1 MTAPGDGAS
10 GELEELEELD
20 DVDLIEDAG
29 APSEGAR
36 APAARPPPTPAA
48 PPPLPPRAT
57 PPPRPPVAPPA
68 SPTPPSGPAEAAS
81 AAVADESPIDVTV
94 GESLE
99 QLPPA
104 PPIEEQVEV
113 PTVIDRALDVVRAGD
128 HAARAA
134 QVEEDLAHA
143 MADKR
148 RAGLLAY
155 ELGELSE
162 RYLDDEAAAVKCYD
176 RALRADPTLRPNL
189 WAIRRLIVRRG
200 LWPKLVK
207 LLDAEVRIAQTDD
220 ERADLL
226 VEKGVIIEDHTGDVV
241 AARGCYEQAVAL
253 DPASVPALLALEK
266 VALTAGDEE
275 LLADVWRNLADATH
289 NPGRKLAYLLDL
301 IRLYGRTGADSERL
315 ALARQVLVECVGLAP
330 EAGATERVACERERL
345 AELSGDA
352 NEMLGALDA
361 RIANV
366 RAAYGPQGPAPAPG
380 APRAAGAPLDRADEL
395 RLQIVALRRRQAR
408 IARDQA
414 KDPERAWGYLE
425 QALALAGGE
434 PLILADLADLAERL
448 GKYAELAELC
458 QGWESLEGD
467 PSRSVMLSLRR
478 AEALLRGGQREQAEE
493 VLSKLSA
500 SAPGFLPITALR
512 ERNALGEGDLAALL
526 ATYREAGEAAQLGTA
541 FGPGTPERPDPSG
554 AAAAYVMAG
563 DLSAS
568 YVGNPAGARELY
580 GKALE
585 VVPGYP
591 PAVEALALLLERT
604 GALEEAAALLELH
617 SEAGEASARAYTLER
632 LARIYRDLGKQDEVV
647 GALERC
653 LELSPEDQL
662 LRWRLF
668 DVLGD
673 LGRETDQL
681 RIVGDI
687 AARVSD
693 PAQKAAVLTSA
704 ARLAER
710 SAGGDA
716 AVIERAVG
724 LYRQALELAP
734 ESRFARGQLVSALR
748 RAGRWDDIVSERRA
762 EAAQLPDGPAAFRA
776 LREAAVLLEER
787 LARPADAAEVY
798 RTLISRAPPET
809 TGRFVRAALARLLA
823 DSSGDAAIDDRIG
836 ALEALAEDAPDA
848 AAITEHLIDEGV
860 LLEAGGRTAD
870 AIYAYRRAG
879 EATPALL
886 HAPLAVAELAAG
898 SGEAATEVEAL
909 QSLAQGSADAGITA
923 ALWEEVGWTR
933 ALALEDYD
941 GAADAFANALAA
953 DRGRR
958 GAALGAALVHAKQ
971 GDSVAAGESL
981 SEMAE
986 TMLGAYA
993 ASSLLLRAA
1002 AIAEVAGEPGRARQ
1016 LVARAA
1022 ATAPDDA
1029 GTLVVA
1035 AEYMPSSPTEEASD
1049 ADALIQR
1056 AAICAMRAAIASD
1069 PGARDEWELDQAEA
1083 LDAAGQLSEAGQLIA
1098 GVLRTRPD
1106 DIRALQLLR
1115 RVCRRGGDRNGLAR
1129 ASVALARVLGDRE
1142 GKLALLREAAAIFD
1156 GGQHD
1161 AAAAVPVYRH
1171 ILHEDPSA
1179 PELSRLLELLR
1190 EHGDL
1195 GGLVEVIGER
1205 LNWIDQAE
1213 GIAPTVAVPL
1223 LFERAVVRSGIGDKR
1238 GAARDLAA
1246 LLERDPRHG
1255 DGLRGLAALRMG
1267 EGNAADAAA
1276 LYRRYL
1282 ELETDSGRRA
1292 EVELAL
1298 SEILAED
1305 MDDIA
1310 GAITQI
1316 QRVLEESPDDIAVRE
1331 RLVGMLLKADDASGA
1346 VREIREIEKR
1356 RKNSA
1361 ERARDEQRV
1370 ASILRDKIGD
1380 KPGAIA
1386 ALEQAC
1392 QLDPLDVD
1400 AVRELA
1406 ELVGEGQ
1413 RRKVLARAASD
1424 VRAAI
1429 AAAPG
1434 RSALY
1439 ERLSVLGRWMGDDDS
1454 RFYALDAL
1462 GAVSTPSSEQKQ
1474 FATKHR
1480 AKVHERP
1487 LPKKP
1492 IDGADWSARV
1502 APPETGG
1509 LNAELWR
1516 TVAEAASSLVGL
1528 GSSTLGFGRG
1538 DRQSARSLARDYPAV
1553 VQLMTCFGVD
1563 CGIYVSASKTGYSRT
1578 VSGAPPAVYLGRDI
1592 ARAADAPTRFALG
1605 RALALARENTGT
1617 LAEMRPDELAGLLA
1631 AAARMAG
1638 VRSLPSVLQDALPER
1653 ELDER
1658 ARALGKAMSR
1668 RDRKNLPLL
1677 ASRFDELGDPA
1688 TFRRAS
1694 LCTGARAGLLACGDL
1709 TAALAVLDVGRGGRA
1724 IADDPIALDLL
1735 AWSVGDDYTALRAMV
1750 GAEGGTR

>member
-1 MTAPGDGAS
+1 MPPAAA
-10 GELEELEELD
+10 E
-20 DVDLIEDAG
+20 AG
-29 APSEGAR
+29 AEPS
-36 APAARPPPTPAA
+36 
-48 PPPLPPRAT
+48 
-57 PPPRPPVAPPA
+57 PVD
-68 SPTPPSGPAEAAS
+68 
-81 AAVADESPIDVTV
+81 VAV
-94 GESLE
+94 GESQE

-104 PPIEEQVEV
+104 PPIEEQLEI
-113 PTVIDRALDVVRAGD
+113 PTVIDRELEVVRSGD

-134 QVEEDLAHA
+134 QLEEDLAHA

-162 RYLDDEAAAVKCYD
+162 RYLDDEAAAVKGYD
-176 RALRADPTLRPNL
+176 RALRSDPTLRPNL
-189 WAIRRLIVRRG
+189 WAIRRLIVRREM
-200 LWPKLVK
+200 WPKLVK

-226 VEKGVIIEDHTGDVV
+226 VEKGVIIEDRTGDV
-241 AARGCYEQAVAL
+241 ATARGCYEQAVAL

-266 VALTAGDEE
+266 VAITAGDEE
-275 LLADVWRNLADATH
+275 LLADIWRNLADATH

-301 IRLYGRTGADSERL
+301 VRLYGHTGAEPDQL

-330 EAGATERVACERERL
+330 EAGATERVARERERL

-352 NEMLGALDA
+352 NEMLGALEA
-361 RIANV
+361 RITNV
-366 RAAYGPQGPAPAPG
+366 RAAYGPQGPAPAPA

-414 KDPERAWGYLE
+414 NDPERAWGYLE

-467 PSRSVMLSLRR
+467 PSRSLMLSLRR

-512 ERNALGEGDLAALL
+512 ERDALAEGDMAALL
-526 ATYREAGEAAQLGTA
+526 VAYREAGEAAQLGTA
-541 FGPGTPERPDPSG
+541 FGPGTPERPDPAG
-554 AAAAYVMAG
+554 AAAAYVTAG
-563 DLSAS
+563 DLAAS
-568 YVGNPAGARELY
+568 YAGDPGGARELY

-617 SEAGEASARAYTLER
+617 SEGGDASTRAYTLER
-632 LARIYRDLGKQDEVV
+632 LARIYRNLAKPEEVV

-653 LELSPEDQL
+653 IELAPEDLL

-673 LGRETDQL
+673 LAREADQL
-681 RIVGDI
+681 RVLGDI

-716 AVIERAVG
+716 TMVERAVG

-748 RAGRWDDIVSERRA
+748 RAGRWDDVVAERRA
-762 EAAQLPDGPAAFRA
+762 EAAQLADGPAAFRA
-776 LREAAVLLEER
+776 LREAAVLLDER
-787 LARPADAAEVY
+787 LARPAEAADVY
-798 RTLISRAPPET
+798 RTLIERAPPET
-809 TGRFVRAALARLLA
+809 TGRFARAALARLLA
-823 DSSGDAAIDDRIG
+823 ESGGDAAIDDRIG

-848 AAITEHLIDEGV
+848 AAIAEHLVDEGR
-860 LLEAGGRTAD
+860 LLELSGRTAD

-879 EATPALL
+879 EAAPALL

-898 SGEAATEVEAL
+898 SGEAVTEVEAL
-909 QSLAQGSADAGITA
+909 EALAAGGADPAVTA
-923 ALWEEVGWTR
+923 SLWEEVGWTR

-941 GAADAFANALAA
+941 GAADAFANALLAE
-953 DRGRR
+953 RGRR
-958 GAALGAALVHAKQ
+958 GAALGAALVQAKRGDAVAT
-971 GDSVAAGESL
+971 GDSLA
-981 SEMAE
+981 EMAE

-1035 AEYMPSSPTEEASD
+1035 AEYMPSSPTEETGEAND
-1049 ADALIQR
+1049 ADAMIQR

-1098 GVLRTRPD
+1098 GVLRARPD

-1156 GGQHD
+1156 GGQND

-1171 ILHEDPSA
+1171 ILHEDPGA
-1179 PELSRLLELLR
+1179 PELTRVLELLR

-1205 LNWIDQAE
+1205 LNWIDQTD

-1238 GAARDLAA
+1238 GASRDLSA

-1255 DGLRGLAALRMG
+1255 DGLRGLAVLRMG

-1282 ELETDSGRRA
+1282 EIETEPGRRA

-1298 SEILAED
+1298 SQILAED

-1316 QRVLEESPDDIAVRE
+1316 QRVLEESPDDLAVRE
-1331 RLVGMLLKADDASGA
+1331 RLVGMLLKSDDAAGA

-1356 RKNSA
+1356 RQTPA

-1370 ASILRDKIGD
+1370 ASILRDKVGD

-1406 ELVGEGQ
+1406 ELVGEGK
-1413 RRKVLARAASD
+1413 RRQVLARAASD

-1429 AAAPG
+1429 GANPS
-1434 RSALY
+1434 RPALY
-1439 ERLSVLGRWMGDDDS
+1439 ERLSVLGRWMGDDDG

-1462 GAVSTPSSEQKQ
+1462 GAVSTLSSEQKQ
-1474 FATKHR
+1474 FASKHR
-1480 AKVHERP
+1480 PVVHARP

-1492 IDGADWSARV
+1492 IEAADWSARI

-1516 TVAEAASSLVGL
+1516 TVAEAASSMVGL
-1528 GSSTLGFGRG
+1528 GASTLGFGRG
-1538 DRQSARSLARDYPAV
+1538 DRQSAKSLARDYPAV
-1553 VQLMTCFGVD
+1553 VDLMTCFGVT
-1563 CGIYVSASKTGYSRT
+1563 CEIYVSSSKTGYSRT
-1578 VSGAPPAVYLGRDI
+1578 VSGATPVVYLGADV

-1617 LAEMRPDELAGLLA
+1617 LAEMRPDELTGILA
-1631 AAARMAG
+1631 AAAHLAG
-1638 VRSLPSVLQDALPER
+1638 VRSLPSVLQGALSER

-1658 ARALGKAMSR
+1658 ARALSKAMPR

-1677 ASRFDELGDPA
+1677 ASRFDELGDPV

-1694 LCTGARAGLLACGDL
+1694 LCTGARAGLLAGGDL
-1709 TAALAVLDVGRGGRA
+1709 AAALAVLDVGRGGRA

-1735 AWSVGDDYTALRAMV
+1735 SWSVGDDYATLRATV
-1750 GAEGGTR
+1750 GAGGGTR

>member
-1 MTAPGDGAS
+1 M
-10 GELEELEELD
+10 
-20 DVDLIEDAG
+20 
-29 APSEGAR
+29 
-36 APAARPPPTPAA
+36 
-48 PPPLPPRAT
+48 
-57 PPPRPPVAPPA
+57 
-68 SPTPPSGPAEAAS
+68 PAEAS
-81 AAVADESPIDVTV
+81 AEPSPVDVEV

-104 PPIEEQVEV
+104 PPIEEQLEI
-113 PTVIDRALDVVRAGD
+113 PTVIDRALQTVRSSD

-134 QVEEDLAHA
+134 QIEEDLAHA
-143 MADKR
+143 TADKR

-162 RYLDDEAAAVKCYD
+162 RYLDDEAAAVKGYD
-176 RALRADPTLRPNL
+176 RALRSDPTLRPNL
-189 WAIRRLIVRRG
+189 WAIRRLIVRRE
-200 LWPKLVK
+200 LWPKLIK

-226 VEKGVIIEDHTGDVV
+226 VEKGVIIEDHTGDV
-241 AARGCYEQAVAL
+241 AGARACYEQAVAL
-253 DPASVPALLALEK
+253 DPASAPALVALEK
-266 VALTAGDEE
+266 VAIGAGDEE

-301 IRLYGRTGADSERL
+301 VRLYGHTGADAERL

-330 EAGATERVACERERL
+330 EAGATERVARERERL

-352 NEMLGALDA
+352 NEMLGALEA
-361 RIANV
+361 RITNV
-366 RAAYGPQGPAPAPG
+366 RAAYGPQGPAPAPA
-380 APRAAGAPLDRADEL
+380 APRATGAPLDRADEL

-414 KDPERAWGYLE
+414 NDPERAWGYLE

-434 PLILADLADLAERL
+434 PLLLADLADLAERL

-467 PSRSVMLSLRR
+467 PSRSLMLSLRR

-512 ERNALGEGDLAALL
+512 ERDALAEGDMAALL
-526 ATYREAGEAAQLGTA
+526 VAYREAGRAAQLGTA
-541 FGPGTPERPDPSG
+541 FGPGTPERPDPAG
-554 AAAAYVMAG
+554 AAAAYVTAG
-563 DLSAS
+563 DLAS
-568 YVGNPAGARELY
+568 SYAGDPAGARELY

-604 GALEEAAALLELH
+604 GALDEAAALLELH
-617 SEAGEASARAYTLER
+617 SEGGEASARAYTLER
-632 LARIYRDLGKQDEVV
+632 LARIYRDLGKPDEVV

-653 LELSPEDQL
+653 IELAPEDLL

-668 DVLGD
+668 DALGD
-673 LGRETDQL
+673 LGREADQL
-681 RIVGDI
+681 RVVGDI

-710 SAGGDA
+710 AAGGDA
-716 AVIERAVG
+716 TLIERAVG
-724 LYRQALELAP
+724 LYRQALELSP

-748 RAGRWDDIVSERRA
+748 RARRWDDVVAELRA
-762 EAAQLPDGPAAFRA
+762 EASQLADGPAAFRA

-787 LARPADAAEVY
+787 LAQPAAAAEVY
-798 RTLISRAPPET
+798 RALIERAPPET
-809 TGRFVRAALARLLA
+809 SGRFARAALARLLA
-823 DSSGDAAIDDRIG
+823 ESGGADAIDDRIG

-848 AAITEHLIDEGV
+848 AAIAEHLVNEGR
-860 LLEAGGRTAD
+860 LLELGDRAAD

-879 EATPALL
+879 EAAPSML

-898 SGEAATEVEAL
+898 SGDAATEVDAL
-909 QSLAQGSADAGITA
+909 QSLAEAGADPAITA

-941 GAADAFANALAA
+941 GAADAFANALVA
-953 DRGRR
+953 DRGQR
-958 GAALGAALVHAKQ
+958 GAALGAALVHARG
-971 GDSVAAGESL
+971 GDSMATGDSL
-981 SEMAE
+981 AEMAE

-1002 AIAEVAGEPGRARQ
+1002 AISEVAGEPGRARQ

-1035 AEYMPSSPTEEASD
+1035 AEYMPSSPTEESGGDASD
-1049 ADALIQR
+1049 ADAMIQR

-1098 GVLRTRPD
+1098 GVLRARPD

-1115 RVCRRGGDRNGLAR
+1115 RVCRRGGDRSGLAR

-1156 GGQHD
+1156 GGQND

-1171 ILHEDPSA
+1171 ILLEDPGA
-1179 PELSRLLELLR
+1179 PELARVLELLR

-1205 LNWIDQAE
+1205 LNWIDQTD

-1223 LFERAVVRSGIGDKR
+1223 LFERAVVRSGVGDKR
-1238 GAARDLAA
+1238 GASRDLAA

-1255 DGLRGLAALRMG
+1255 DGLRGLAVLRLG
-1267 EGNAADAAA
+1267 EGDAAAAAA

-1282 ELETDSGRRA
+1282 EIETEPGRRA

-1298 SEILAED
+1298 SQILAED

-1316 QRVLEESPDDIAVRE
+1316 QRVLEESPDDVAVRE
-1331 RLVGMLLKADDASGA
+1331 RLVGMLLKADDAAGA

-1356 RKNSA
+1356 RKTPA

-1370 ASILRDKIGD
+1370 ASILRDKVGD

-1406 ELVGEGQ
+1406 ELVGGGQ

-1429 AAAPG
+1429 AGSPARP
-1434 RSALY
+1434 ALY

-1462 GAVSTPSSEQKQ
+1462 GAVSTLSSEQKQ
-1474 FATKHR
+1474 FASKQR
-1480 AKVHERP
+1480 ELVHARP

-1492 IDGADWSARV
+1492 IDAADWSARV
-1502 APPETGG
+1502 AQPETGG

-1528 GSSTLGFGRG
+1528 GTSTLGFGRG
-1538 DRQSARSLARDYPAV
+1538 DRQSAKSLARDYPAV
-1553 VQLMTCFGVD
+1553 AELMTCFGVD
-1563 CGIYVSASKTGYSRT
+1563 CEIYVSSSKAGYSRT
-1578 VSGAPPAVYLGRDI
+1578 LSGAAPAVYLGADV

-1631 AAARMAG
+1631 AAARLGG
-1638 VRSLPSVLQDALPER
+1638 VTSLPSVLQDALPER

-1658 ARALGKAMSR
+1658 ARVLGKAMSR

-1688 TFRRAS
+1688 AFRRAS

-1709 TAALAVLDVGRGGRA
+1709 SAALAVLDVGRGGRA

-1735 AWSVGDDYTALRAMV
+1735 SWSVGDDYAMLRAAV
-1750 GAEGGTR
+1750 GAAGGTP